1 MKIAINVVLLALA
14 GVLIYALVESIR
26 VPIEFKNTR
35 EMREVA
41 VRARLKEIVEL
52 QKMYKDLRGDYA
64 GDFDTLAQVFLT
76 DSFTI
81 EKRLGDPNDSTKVS
95 TVTTVRL
102 AARDSL
108 AGFLKK
114 YASTVSNTSDLNAY
128 FAEIRL
134 IPYSRKGEPTTPA
147 TAKGEKE
154 FEIIAD
160 SIALSSGSGVEIQT
174 PTFEVRTR
182 LKGFLAEYDSSYM
195 MYDKRYDPASLRK
208 VGDLSKPSVAG
219 NW

>member
-1 MKIAINVVLLALA
+1 MKIAINIVLLALA

-35 EMREVA
+35 EMRETA

-52 QKMYKDLRGDYA
+52 QKMYKDLRGVYA
-64 GDFDTLAQVFLT
+64 GDFDTLAHALLN
-76 DSFTI
+76 DSFTV
-81 EKRLGDPNDSTKVS
+81 EKTIGDKYD
-95 TVTTVRL
+95 TTIVATTTMVRFP
-102 AARDSL
+102 ARDSL

-114 YASTVSNTSDLNAY
+114 YATTASQTADLNAY
-128 FAEIRL
+128 FQEIRY
-134 IPYSRKGEPTTPA
+134 IPYSRKGAPTTPA
-147 TAKGEKE
+147 TARGEKE

-160 SIALSSGSGVEIQT
+160 SIGLSSGSGVVIQT
-174 PTFEVRTR
+174 PTFEVRTP
-182 LKGFLAEYDSSYM
+182 LKGFLAEYDSSYI
-195 MYDKRYDPASLRK
+195 MYDKRYDPAAVRK